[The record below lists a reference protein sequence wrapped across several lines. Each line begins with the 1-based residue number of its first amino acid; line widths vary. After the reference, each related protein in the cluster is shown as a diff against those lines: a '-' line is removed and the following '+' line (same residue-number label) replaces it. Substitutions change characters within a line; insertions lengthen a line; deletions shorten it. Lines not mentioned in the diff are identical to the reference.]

1 MPLSELTLRRR
12 VMFHEVDSAGIV
24 HFSNYFRYMEE
35 AEHALWRDGRPQHRV
50 ARCQRRLPR
59 VSAAFDYHRPLKFE
73 DEFDARIRIVSIRE
87 KSMRYVCTL
96 TRGGE
101 QIATGTI
108 TVVCVS
114 RDQDGVMKARPFH
127 QTLPRRFEVAAE
139 AEASVDAGGRTARS
153 QSPGG
158 VSGASPLGVAAEDRR
173 AKSVLHAQVSRRLVL
188 TSPRCG
194 FRSDFGQLPLTTKA
208 ELNAD
213 QAANPPWGTALTEPL
228 ANYTRYCQTSS
239 STGRPLR
246 WIDTNES
253 WQWLL
258 ECWKAVYRGA
268 GVKAGERVFF
278 PFSFGPFLGFWAGFE
293 AGPQIGLHCV
303 PGGGMSSQIRLSMI
317 EAIGATVV
325 CCTPT
330 YALRLAEIAE
340 HERRKP
346 LSEGTVRTLIVAGEP
361 GGSIPAT
368 RERIE
373 RSWGARVIDHHG
385 LTEVGPVSFECLE
398 APGSLHI
405 NEAEF
410 IAEVLDSQT
419 GREVSDGQT
428 GELVITNLGRTASPV
443 IRYRTGDIVV
453 RRSEPCRC
461 GRTWAR
467 LEGGILSR
475 ADDMVNIRGVN
486 VYPVGIESVV
496 RRLTEVVE
504 FRSIVS
510 RQGSMRSLRLE
521 IEVAPEFEDSNAVAS
536 RVAYHLREALG
547 LSVNVQVV
555 ESGTLPRF
563 EMKANRFVV
572 EA

>member
-1 MPLSELTLRRR
+1 MLEVEQLDRSRLAEGQGRRLMELLRAIHGRNQFYTR
-12 VMFHEVDSAGIV
+12 KLQDAGIDIN
-24 HFSNYFRYMEE
+24 S
-35 AEHALWRDGRPQHRV
+35 L
-50 ARCQRRLPR
+50 RLP
-59 VSAAFDYHRPLKFE
+59 E
-73 DEFDARIRIVSIRE
+73 DF
-87 KSMRYVCTL
+87 K
-96 TRGGE
+96 
-101 QIATGTI
+101 
-108 TVVCVS
+108 
-114 RDQDGVMKARPFH
+114 
-127 QTLPRRFEVAAE
+127 
-139 AEASVDAGGRTARS
+139 
-153 QSPGG
+153 
-158 VSGASPLGVAAEDRR
+158 
-173 AKSVLHAQVSRRLVL
+173 
-188 TSPRCG
+188 
-194 FRSDFGQLPLTTKA
+194 QLPLTTKA

-228 ANYTRYCQTSS
+228 SHYTRYCQTSS
-239 STGRPLR
+239 TTGRPLR
-246 WIDTNES
+246 WIDTNDS

-258 ECWKAVYRGA
+258 ECWKTVYRGA
-268 GVKAGERVFF
+268 RVTQSDRVFF

-293 AGPQIGLHCV
+293 AGPQIGLHCI

-317 EAIGATVV
+317 ETIGATVV

-340 HERRKP
+340 HERRRP
-346 LSEGTVRTLIVAGEP
+346 LADGTVRMLIVAGEP

-373 RSWGARVIDHHG
+373 RSWGARVLDHHG
-385 LTEVGPVSFECLE
+385 LTEVGPVSFECWD

-410 IAEVLDSQT
+410 IAEVLDLRT
-419 GREVSDGQT
+419 GEEVEDGQT
-428 GELVITNLGRTASPV
+428 GELVLTNLGRTASPA
-443 IRYRTGDIVV
+443 IRYRTGDLVI
-453 RRSEPCRC
+453 RRSEPCAC

-467 LEGGILSR
+467 LAGGILGR

-496 RRLTEVVE
+496 RRLPEVVE
-504 FRSIVS
+504 FRSVVS

-521 IEVAPEFEDSNAVAS
+521 IEVAPEFDDSNAVAS

-547 LSVNVQVV
+547 LSVNVLVV

-572 EA
+572 ES

>member
-1 MPLSELTLRRR
+1 MLEVEQLDRSGLAECQGRRLSELLQAIHGRNQFYTRKLQ
-12 VMFHEVDSAGIV
+12 DAGIDISSLR
-24 HFSNYFRYMEE
+24 FPEDFR
-35 AEHALWRDGRPQHRV
+35 
-50 ARCQRRLPR
+50 
-59 VSAAFDYHRPLKFE
+59 
-73 DEFDARIRIVSIRE
+73 
-87 KSMRYVCTL
+87 
-96 TRGGE
+96 
-101 QIATGTI
+101 
-108 TVVCVS
+108 TV
-114 RDQDGVMKARPFH
+114 
-127 QTLPRRFEVAAE
+127 
-139 AEASVDAGGRTARS
+139 
-153 QSPGG
+153 
-158 VSGASPLGVAAEDRR
+158 
-173 AKSVLHAQVSRRLVL
+173 
-188 TSPRCG
+188 
-194 FRSDFGQLPLTTKA
+194 PLTTKA

-213 QAANPPWGTALTEPL
+213 QAASPPWGTAFTEPL
-228 ANYTRYCQTSS
+228 GRYTRYCQTSS
-239 STGRPLR
+239 TTGRPLR

-268 GVKAGERVFF
+268 RVKPGDRVFF

-317 EAIGATVV
+317 ETIGATVV

-340 HERRKP
+340 HERRRP
-346 LSEGTVRTLIVAGEP
+346 LSEGTVRMLIVAGEP

-385 LTEVGPVSFECLE
+385 LTEVGPVSFECWE

-410 IAEVLDSQT
+410 IAEVIDVRTSE
-419 GREVSDGQT
+419 EVEDGQT
-428 GELVITNLGRTASPV
+428 GELVLTNLGRTASPV
-443 IRYRTGDIVV
+443 IRYRTGDLVV
-453 RRSEPCRC
+453 RRREPCPC

-467 LEGGILSR
+467 LEGGILGR

-496 RRLTEVVE
+496 RRLPEVVE
-504 FRSIVS
+504 FRSVVS

-547 LSVNVQVV
+547 LSVNVLVV

>member
-1 MPLSELTLRRR
+1 MLEVEQLDRSRLAEGQGRRLMELLRAIHGRNQFYTR
-12 VMFHEVDSAGIV
+12 KLQDAGIDIN
-24 HFSNYFRYMEE
+24 S
-35 AEHALWRDGRPQHRV
+35 L
-50 ARCQRRLPR
+50 RLP
-59 VSAAFDYHRPLKFE
+59 E
-73 DEFDARIRIVSIRE
+73 DF
-87 KSMRYVCTL
+87 K
-96 TRGGE
+96 
-101 QIATGTI
+101 
-108 TVVCVS
+108 
-114 RDQDGVMKARPFH
+114 
-127 QTLPRRFEVAAE
+127 
-139 AEASVDAGGRTARS
+139 
-153 QSPGG
+153 
-158 VSGASPLGVAAEDRR
+158 
-173 AKSVLHAQVSRRLVL
+173 
-188 TSPRCG
+188 
-194 FRSDFGQLPLTTKA
+194 QLPLTTKA

-228 ANYTRYCQTSS
+228 SHYTRYCQTSS
-239 STGRPLR
+239 TTGRPLR
-246 WIDTNES
+246 WIDTNDS

-258 ECWKAVYRGA
+258 ECWKTVYRGA
-268 GVKAGERVFF
+268 RVTQSDRVFF

-293 AGPQIGLHCV
+293 AGPQIGLHCI

-317 EAIGATVV
+317 ETIGATVV

-340 HERRKP
+340 HERRRP
-346 LSEGTVRTLIVAGEP
+346 LADGTVRMLIVAGEP

-373 RSWGARVIDHHG
+373 RSWGARVLDHHG
-385 LTEVGPVSFECLE
+385 LTEVGPVSFECWD

-410 IAEVLDSQT
+410 IAEVLDLRT
-419 GREVSDGQT
+419 GEEVEDGQT
-428 GELVITNLGRTASPV
+428 GELVLTNLGRTASPA
-443 IRYRTGDIVV
+443 IRYRTGDLVI
-453 RRSEPCRC
+453 RRSEPCAC

-467 LEGGILSR
+467 LAGGILGR

-496 RRLTEVVE
+496 RRLPEVVE
-504 FRSIVS
+504 FRSVVS

-547 LSVNVQVV
+547 LSVNVLVV

-572 EA
+572 ES

>member
-1 MPLSELTLRRR
+1 MAAVEQLGRDQLTSHQGRRLAELLAAIHGRNSFYTRKLDEADIDLRRLQ
-12 VMFHEVDSAGIV
+12 F
-24 HFSNYFRYMEE
+24 
-35 AEHALWRDGRPQHRV
+35 P
-50 ARCQRRLPR
+50 
-59 VSAAFDYHRPLKFE
+59 E
-73 DEFDARIRIVSIRE
+73 D
-87 KSMRYVCTL
+87 L
-96 TRGGE
+96 
-101 QIATGTI
+101 
-108 TVVCVS
+108 
-114 RDQDGVMKARPFH
+114 
-127 QTLPRRFEVAAE
+127 
-139 AEASVDAGGRTARS
+139 RS
-153 QSPGG
+153 
-158 VSGASPLGVAAEDRR
+158 
-173 AKSVLHAQVSRRLVL
+173 
-188 TSPRCG
+188 
-194 FRSDFGQLPLTTKA
+194 LPLTTKA
-208 ELNAD
+208 ELQAD
-213 QAANPPWGTALTEPL
+213 QDANPPWGTALTEPL
-228 ANYTRYCQTSS
+228 VRYTRYCQTSS

-258 ECWKAVYRGA
+258 DCWKTVYRGA
-268 GVKAGERVFF
+268 RVAPGDRVFF

-293 AGPQIGLHCV
+293 AGPQIGLHCI
-303 PGGGMSSQIRLSMI
+303 PGGGMSSQIRLAMI
-317 EAIGATVV
+317 ESIGATVV

-340 HERRKP
+340 QERRRP
-346 LSEGTVRTLIVAGEP
+346 LSEGTVRMLIVAGEP

-368 RERIE
+368 RDRIE

-385 LTEVGPVSFECLE
+385 LTEVGPVSFECWE

-410 IAEVLDSQT
+410 IAEVLDPKTDGQV
-419 GREVSDGQT
+419 EDGQT
-428 GELVITNLGRTASPV
+428 GELVLTNLGRTASPV

-467 LEGGILSR
+467 LEGGILGR

-496 RRLTEVVE
+496 RRLPEVVE
-504 FRSIVS
+504 FRSVVS
-510 RQGSMRSLRLE
+510 RHGSMRSLRLE
-521 IEVAPEFEDSNAVAS
+521 IEVAPEFEDSNAIAS

-547 LSVNVQVV
+547 LSVNVHVV

-572 EA
+572 ES

>member
-1 MPLSELTLRRR
+1 MLEVEQLDRSRLAECQGRRLSELLKK
-12 VMFHEVDSAGIV
+12 I
-24 HFSNYFRYMEE
+24 
-35 AEHALWRDGRPQHRV
+35 DGRNQFYTR
-50 ARCQRRLPR
+50 
-59 VSAAFDYHRPLKFE
+59 KF
-73 DEFDARIRIVSIRE
+73 R
-87 KSMRYVCTL
+87 
-96 TRGGE
+96 
-101 QIATGTI
+101 
-108 TVVCVS
+108 
-114 RDQDGVMKARPFH
+114 
-127 QTLPRRFEVAAE
+127 
-139 AEASVDAGGRTARS
+139 DAGVDVASLRF
-153 QSPGG
+153 PG
-158 VSGASPLGVAAEDRR
+158 
-173 AKSVLHAQVSRRLVL
+173 
-188 TSPRCG
+188 
-194 FRSDFGQLPLTTKA
+194 DFGRLPLTTKA

-340 HERRKP
+340 LERRRP

-398 APGSLHI
+398 APGALHV

-419 GREVSDGQT
+419 GRAVSDGQT

-453 RRSEPCRC
+453 RRSEPCQC

-504 FRSIVS
+504 FRSVVS

-572 EA
+572 EP